1 MNSSWLR
8 HAVEN
13 NARWCEIVCAS
24 HGRPG
29 EFFPGAWVNRQDTP
43 RFYPNMVTLSPGHN
57 ADHFDQIRQLVDA
70 EHSGT
75 LASGWA
81 VKDSFCN
88 LDLRPMG
95 LRPLFEA
102 EWIYLPADLPLP
114 SPHVR
119 DIAWRRIAEPGE
131 LATWEAAWR
140 GGETEDTVDSA
151 PRIFLPSLMG
161 RTDIAIAAGYQDDT
175 IVTGAIANRTG
186 DVVGISNLFSSTL
199 DLRVGCVATVAS
211 FFPGL
216 PMVGYESGADLAGML
231 ALGFETLEPLAHL
244 DSVRRRMTKQFAEAN
259 PSEPRSCISVRGRLS
274 GRRLSIRRQPSPLD
288 QNHHSGQS
296 MVKCVQI

>member
-43 RFYPNMVTLSPGHN
+43 PFYPNMVTLSPGHN
-57 ADHFDQIRQLVDA
+57 ADQFDQIRQLIDA
-70 EHSGT
+70 ERSGT

-81 VKDSFCN
+81 VKDSFRN

-102 EWIYLPADLPLP
+102 EWIYRPADLLLP
-114 SPHVR
+114 SPHIR
-119 DIAWRRIAEPGE
+119 DVAWRRIAEPGE

-140 GGETEDTVDSA
+140 GGETEDTVDS
-151 PRIFLPSLMG
+151 
-161 RTDIAIAAGYQDDT
+161 RT
-175 IVTGAIANRTG
+175 
-186 DVVGISNLFSSTL
+186 
-199 DLRVGCVATVAS
+199 
-211 FFPGL
+211 
-216 PMVGYESGADLAGML
+216 
-231 ALGFETLEPLAHL
+231 AHL
-244 DSVRRRMTKQFAEAN
+244 SSEPDGENGHRYRRRI
-259 PSEPRSCISVRGRLS
+259 PRQHHRRRGH
-274 GRRLSIRRQPSPLD
+274 RQPHRRCRRHLQPVFV
-288 QNHHSGQS
+288 NA
-296 MVKCVQI
+296 